1 MFIVNSYSVAVI
13 LCVVTMLCWGSWAN
27 TMNLKPKTWPN
38 PLFYWDY
45 CLGIVLL
52 SLLFGLTLGSLGDQG
67 RSFFQDLGQANLK
80 ALGSAFLGG
89 VVFNLSNLLWVA
101 AAAVAGM
108 SVAFPI
114 AVGLALVIGVILNYI
129 AEAKGDPFI
138 LFTGVGLVV
147 IAIVVNA
154 LAYRTVPVKQKGDTR
169 KGIILSVLAGVI
181 MGFFYRFVAGA
192 VSMNFTLPEA
202 GMLTPYSAVFIFSIG
217 CYLSGFIWNTWFM
230 YRPVEGEASTYKQ
243 YFTETSLK
251 VHWSGILGGA
261 IWAMGLSFSI
271 IAAEQAGPA
280 ISYGLGQG
288 ATMVGAAW
296 GVFVWRE
303 FKLAPRSTNRLL
315 LLMFTSF
322 IAGLIMITLA
332 RNA

>member
-1 MFIVNSYSVAVI
+1 MFIVNSYSIAVVF
-13 LCVVTMLCWGSWAN
+13 CVITMLCWGSWAN
-27 TMNLKPKTWPN
+27 TMNLKPKSWPN

-52 SLLFGLTLGSLGDQG
+52 TLVLGLTMGSFGAEG
-67 RSFFQDLGQANLK
+67 RSFFTDLGQASGRNI
-80 ALGSAFLGG
+80 GSALLGG

-129 AEAKGDPFI
+129 AEQKGDPVI
-138 LFTGVGLVV
+138 LFIGVGLVV
-147 IAIVVNA
+147 LAIVVNA
-154 LAYRTVPVKQKGDTR
+154 LAYRTVPKEKEGDTR
-169 KGIILSVLAGVI
+169 KGIILAILAGII
-181 MGFFYRFVAGA
+181 MGFFYRFVVAA
-192 VSMNFTLPEA
+192 VSMDFAHPEP
-202 GMLTPYSAVFIFSIG
+202 GMLTPYSAVFLFSVG
-217 CYLSGFIWNTWFM
+217 CYLSGFIWNTYFM
-230 YRPVEGEASTYKQ
+230 YKPVEGNPSTYID
-243 YFTETSLK
+243 YFRLASLRT
-251 VHWSGILGGA
+251 HLIGILGGA
-261 IWAMGLSFSI
+261 IWAVGLSFSI

-288 ATMVGAAW
+288 STMVGAAW

-303 FKLAPRSTNRLL
+303 FRTAPRSANWYILI
-315 LLMFTSF
+315 MFLAF
-322 IAGLIMITLA
+322 IAGLAMITLA

>member
-1 MFIVNSYSVAVI
+1 
-13 LCVVTMLCWGSWAN
+13 
-27 TMNLKPKTWPN
+27 
-38 PLFYWDY
+38 
-45 CLGIVLL
+45 
-52 SLLFGLTLGSLGDQG
+52 
-67 RSFFQDLGQANLK
+67 
-80 ALGSAFLGG
+80 
-89 VVFNLSNLLWVA
+89 
-101 AAAVAGM
+101 
-108 SVAFPI
+108 
-114 AVGLALVIGVILNYI
+114 
-129 AEAKGDPFI
+129 
-138 LFTGVGLVV
+138 
-147 IAIVVNA
+147 
-154 LAYRTVPVKQKGDTR
+154 
-169 KGIILSVLAGVI
+169 
-181 MGFFYRFVAGA
+181 
-192 VSMNFTLPEA
+192 
-202 GMLTPYSAVFIFSIG
+202 MLTPYSAVFIFSIG

-303 FKLAPRSTNRLL
+303 FKLAPRNTNWLL
-315 LLMFTSF
+315 LLMFISF

>member
-1 MFIVNSYSVAVI
+1 MFIVNSYSIAVV
-13 LCVVTMLCWGSWAN
+13 LCVFTMLCWGSWAN

-67 RSFFQDLGQANLK
+67 RPFFQDLGQASSK

-129 AEAKGDPFI
+129 AEAKGDPVI

-147 IAIVVNA
+147 LAIVVNA

-169 KGIILSVLAGVI
+169 KGIVLSVLAGII

-202 GMLTPYSAVFIFSIG
+202 GMLTPYSAVFIFSVG
-217 CYLSGFIWNTWFM
+217 CYLSGFIWNTYFM
-230 YRPVEGEASTYKQ
+230 YRPIEGVASTYKQ

-251 VHWSGILGGA
+251 VHWSGILGGV

-288 ATMVGAAW
+288 STMVGAAW

-303 FKLAPRSTNRLL
+303 FKLAPRKTNWLL
-315 LLMFTSF
+315 LLMFASF